1 MHASLTFL
9 GIDIQH
15 SYPLESVK
23 RFKHATFTL
32 WRSLRVPVQAQGNI
46 EDWLL
51 ALEALRGTTPFPP
64 EGGFG
69 RPVMISTFPEV
80 QREN

>member
-1 MHASLTFL
+1 
-9 GIDIQH
+9 
-15 SYPLESVK
+15 
-23 RFKHATFTL
+23 
-32 WRSLRVPVQAQGNI
+32 VPVQAQGNI

-64 EGGFG
+64 ERGFG
-69 RPVMISTFPEV
+69 PPVMISTFPEV